1 MELPDY
7 HGGSVVNLVRS
18 IERAL
23 GARPCAAAA
32 AYPELN
38 ALPARALAGARN
50 IVLLLIDGLG
60 YDYLTGAGAG
70 GALHAGLRARI
81 TSVFPPTTATAVTS
95 YLSGV
100 GPQQHALT
108 GWHVWL
114 RELGCL
120 AATLRFRPRHGG
132 EALSRA
138 GIAPR
143 SLYTAEPMFDR
154 LAAQSY
160 VVSPADIIDS
170 DYNVAHCGSALRRP
184 YQDLAGLFSATA
196 EILRSGGERKFIH
209 AYAYALDAAAHTHGC
224 SSAELQQKFRE
235 IDAAYAH
242 FLDEIAGTGT
252 AVIACAD
259 HGFIDSPKASCIE
272 LDDHPQ
278 LARTLMLPL
287 CGERRAAYCYVQ
299 PGQEPA
305 FEHYVQTRLADCAA
319 LYRSADLIAQGW
331 FGLGPASPQLEQRVG
346 HYTLLMKDDYTIK
359 DWILGEPRHLT
370 LGVHGG
376 VSAAEMQVP
385 LILAEA

>member
-38 ALPARALAGARN
+38 ALPACALAGARN

-70 GALHAGLRARI
+70 GALHARLRARI

-120 AATLRFRPRHGG
+120 AATLRFRPRYGG

-138 GIAPR
+138 GIVPR

-184 YQDLAGLFSATA
+184 YRELAGLFSTTA
-196 EILRSGGERKFIH
+196 EILRSGGERKFVH
-209 AYAYALDAAAHTHGC
+209 AYTYELDAAAHTHGC
-224 SSAELQQKFRE
+224 TSAELQQKFRQL
-235 IDAAYAH
+235 DAAYAH
-242 FLDEIAGTGT
+242 FLDDIAGTGT

-299 PGQEPA
+299 PGQEAA
-305 FEHYVQTRLADCAA
+305 FEHYVKTRLAHCTE

-331 FGLGPASPQLEQRVG
+331 FGLGPASPHLQERVG

-359 DWILGEPRHLT
+359 DWILGEPCQLT

-385 LILAEA
+385 LIVAEA